1 MSENINLTYDDFSA
15 GQVAGDGMTIID
27 EQTTLEDII
36 NWVFSGKSLWFYD
49 GQKYRAII
57 HFEDIENGAII
68 HYFNDSGEII
78 SHQFGGDS

>member
-27 EQTTLEDII
+27 EQTTLEDI
-36 NWVFSGKSLWFYD
+36 
-49 GQKYRAII
+49 
-57 HFEDIENGAII
+57 ENGAII
-68 HYFNDSGEII
+68 YYFNDNGEII